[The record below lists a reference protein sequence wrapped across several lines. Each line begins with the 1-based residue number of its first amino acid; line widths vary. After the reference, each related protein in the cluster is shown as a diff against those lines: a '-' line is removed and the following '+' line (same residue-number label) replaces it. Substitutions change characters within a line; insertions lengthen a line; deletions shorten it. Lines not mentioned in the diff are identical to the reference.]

1 VVTVILTF
9 IFTTITVLIL
19 NYTCQKLI
27 VNPDKFT
34 IKQLFLVP
42 LMISTVLTLLFIVI

>member
-1 VVTVILTF
+1 MYTVILTF

-19 NYTCQKLI
+19 NYTFQKLI
-27 VNPDKFT
+27 VNPYKFT

-42 LMISTVLTLLFIVI
+42 LIISTVITLLFIVI